1 MRQPSPLDLLDN
13 LAAAASPQPGPDMLR
28 VDRRQML
35 GASVAALLAITLG
48 SGATR
53 ALAAETRS
61 LSPKLLPFLTAMAD
75 TIMPDTDTPGA
86 VKAGCPQAMARFIGT
101 ILKQDEYHKLIAG
114 SEQLMVE
121 LAARGGA
128 PFETLTPARRTTI
141 LKAFDAEMM
150 APPPSSPAAA
160 AKPGSPPPPTPTP
173 PATLKPADLKPAYTR
188 LRGLVVFTYYTSEIG
203 GSQELRYEL
212 VPGRLDADIPS
223 DPKQRAYSNA
233 D

>member
-1 MRQPSPLDLLDN
+1 MRQPSALDLLDS

-35 GASVAALLAITLG
+35 GASIAALLAITLG

-53 ALAAETRS
+53 ALAADARR
-61 LSPKLLPFLTAMAD
+61 LSPKFAPFLTAMAD
-75 TIMPDTDTPGA
+75 TIIPDTDTPGA
-86 VKAGCPQAMARFIGT
+86 VKAGCPQAMARFIST
-101 ILKQDEYHKLIAG
+101 ILKQDEYDKLIAG
-114 SEQLMVE
+114 SDQLMAE
-121 LAARGGA
+121 LTARGGA
-128 PFETLTPARRTTI
+128 PFETLAPARRTTI

-150 APPPSSPAAA
+150 APAPSPPAA

-173 PATLKPADLKPAYTR
+173 PANLKAVELKPAYTR

-212 VPGRLDADIPS
+212 VPGRFDADIPH

-233 D
+233 G